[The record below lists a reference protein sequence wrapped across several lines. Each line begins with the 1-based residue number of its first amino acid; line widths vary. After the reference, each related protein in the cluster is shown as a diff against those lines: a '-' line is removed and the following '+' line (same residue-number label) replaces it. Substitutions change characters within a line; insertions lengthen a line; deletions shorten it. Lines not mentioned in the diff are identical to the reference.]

1 MHLADEDIRLKCV
14 PPQGKGNEMLIAWR
28 YRERDTIIQRLDPR
42 ARIIF
47 MLTMLF
53 SIIQFWDL
61 RILLVFLGIALLQF
75 FLAKLTWRE
84 TRRAW
89 ILISI
94 IILIMT
100 TLTFFTGRG
109 GIQYAYTE
117 EHLIRQLGPLSLP
130 IVGWQVS
137 VNISVE
143 KIIFAVSQLVRMY
156 AITVMAI
163 TIPYTVDPSLYGV
176 TFRGL
181 GLPDKFAYA
190 MDLAFRFVPTLA
202 RDFTV
207 TMDAQR
213 ARGYEVE
220 KLSGGIIAQI
230 RKLAPLLVPVTIN
243 AIVGAEDIIDAM
255 DLRAFGVKPRTWVH
269 KLAYVRADKVLITI
283 GVLMFIASTILAFM
297 GIGNLWIPAWALA
310 WAQ

>member
-1 MHLADEDIRLKCV
+1 
-14 PPQGKGNEMLIAWR
+14 MLIAWR

-53 SIIQFWDL
+53 SVIQFWDL
-61 RILLVFLGIALLQF
+61 RILLAFLGVAVLQF

-84 TRRAW
+84 TRRTW

-94 IILIMT
+94 IILMMT
-100 TLTFFTGRG
+100 ILTFFTGRG
-109 GIQYAYTE
+109 GTQFAYTE
-117 EHLIRQLGPLSLP
+117 EHLIRRLGPLSLP
-130 IVGWQVS
+130 IVKWQ
-137 VNISVE
+137 ISLDITVE
-143 KIIFAVSQLVRMY
+143 KIVFAISQFVRMY
-156 AITVMAI
+156 TITVLAI
-163 TIPYTVDPSLYGV
+163 TIPYTIDPSFYGV
-176 TFRGL
+176 TFRGM

-202 RDFTV
+202 RDFSV
-207 TMDAQR
+207 TRDAQR

-220 KLSGGIIAQI
+220 KLSGGIFAQI

-255 DLRAFGVKPRTWVH
+255 DLRAFGVRPRTWVH
-269 KLAYVRADKVLITI
+269 QLTYTRDDKVLIAI
-283 GVLMFIASTILAFM
+283 GVLIFVASTVLAFM
-297 GIGNLWIPAWALA
+297 EIGTLWIPTWAMAWAR
-310 WAQ
+310 

>member
-1 MHLADEDIRLKCV
+1 
-14 PPQGKGNEMLIAWR
+14 MLIAWR

-47 MLTMLF
+47 MLAMLF

-61 RILLVFLGIALLQF
+61 RIMLLFLGIAALQYA
-75 FLAKLTWRE
+75 LARLTWRE

-89 ILISI
+89 ILTSF
-94 IILIMT
+94 IILFMT
-100 TLTFFTGRG
+100 ILTFFTGRG
-109 GIQYAYTE
+109 GVEYAYHE
-117 EHLIRQLGPLSLP
+117 EHLIRRLGPLTFP
-130 IVGWQVS
+130 IVGWQIS
-137 VNISVE
+137 LNITAE
-143 KIIFAVSQLVRMY
+143 KTIFALSQLVRMY
-156 AITVMAI
+156 AITIMAI

-190 MDLAFRFVPTLA
+190 MDLAFRFVPTLG
-202 RDFTV
+202 RDFSV
-207 TMDAQR
+207 TLDSQR

-220 KLSGGIIAQI
+220 KLSGGIVAQI

-255 DLRAFGVKPRTWVH
+255 DLRAFGIGPRTWVH
-269 KLAYVRADKVLITI
+269 RLTYRRADYVLIAA
-283 GVLMFIASTILAFM
+283 GVLIFAISTVLAFM
-297 GIGNLWIPAWALA
+297 GIGKLWVPEVLLRLA
-310 WAQ
+310 TG

>member
-1 MHLADEDIRLKCV
+1 
-14 PPQGKGNEMLIAWR
+14 MLIAWR
-28 YRERDTIIQRLDPR
+28 YRERGTIIQRLDPR

-53 SIIQFWDL
+53 SVIQFWDL
-61 RILLVFLGIALLQF
+61 RILFIFLGIALLQF
-75 FLAKLTWRE
+75 LLAKLTWRE

-94 IILIMT
+94 IIFIMT

-109 GIQYAYTE
+109 GVQYAYSE

-130 IVGWQVS
+130 IVKWQIS
-137 VNISVE
+137 VDITVE

-220 KLSGGIIAQI
+220 KLSGGIFAQI

-269 KLAYVRADKVLITI
+269 RLAYVRADKVLIAI
-283 GVLMFIASTILAFM
+283 GVLIFMASTVLSFM
-297 GIGNLWIPAWALA
+297 EVGTLWLPAWAMA